1 MSSHK
6 HEHHSHNHDQTSAHA
21 CAHYMP
27 ANATP
32 VYRKIL
38 WVALV
43 VNLAM
48 FGIEIAAGS
57 RAGSVSLLADA
68 LDFFGDAF
76 NYGVSLFVL
85 GLSVARRAKAS
96 ILKAVCMFAFGLLIF
111 GKTLWNF
118 RFGVP
123 PEAVTMGAIG
133 LLALAANV
141 FVALL
146 LYAYR
151 EGDSNMRS
159 VWICSRNDAI
169 GNVAVILAALGV
181 FGTHSALPDLI
192 VAALMA
198 TLALRGAWVIWRLAE
213 LELQSLDR

>member
-1 MSSHK
+1 MSLHTHEDHHHR
-6 HEHHSHNHDQTSAHA
+6 HEHTSAHA
-21 CAHYMP
+21 CAHHIP

-32 VYRKIL
+32 AYRKIL

-48 FGIEIAAGS
+48 FGLEIAAGS
-57 RAGSVSLLADA
+57 NVGSVSLLADA

-85 GLSVARRAKAS
+85 GLSVSTRARAS
-96 ILKAVCMFAFGLLIF
+96 MLKAVCLFAFGLLIL
-111 GKTLWNF
+111 GKAFWSL
-118 RFGVP
+118 RFGTP

-133 LLALAANV
+133 SLALAANV

-146 LYAYR
+146 LYSYR

-169 GNVAVILAALGV
+169 GNIAVILAALGV
-181 FGTHSALPDLI
+181 FGTRSALPDLI
-192 VAALMA
+192 VAVLMA
-198 TLALRGAWVIWRLAE
+198 ALALRGAWTIWRLAKRE
-213 LELQSLDR
+213 LHCLDT